1 MTAQTAA
8 PAPTTVPPLRPLLD
22 QLAAGQ
28 DLGAVRD
35 LVREGTDS
43 GEGGSIVAA
52 TGLFPFLV
60 ADLARHASAEQPLVV
75 VTATTRATEDIRAAL
90 TAMVGT
96 EHLAELPAWE
106 TLPHERLSPRADTVA
121 RRLATLRR
129 IAHPATETP
138 VHVQIGRASCRERV

>member
-1 MTAQTAA
+1 LRCRRRRRDAHPRGPHRRPAALPLPRGPMTAQTAA

-96 EHLAELPAWE
+96 E
-106 TLPHERLSPRADTVA
+106 
-121 RRLATLRR
+121 
-129 IAHPATETP
+129 
-138 VHVQIGRASCRERV
+138 